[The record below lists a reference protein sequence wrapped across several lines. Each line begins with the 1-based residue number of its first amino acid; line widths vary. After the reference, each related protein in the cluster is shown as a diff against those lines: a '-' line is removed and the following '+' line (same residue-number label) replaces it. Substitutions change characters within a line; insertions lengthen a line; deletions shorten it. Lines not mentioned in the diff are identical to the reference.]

1 MRIYQVFLEEN
12 ALLRTKKLIMDINS
26 RFQAIIDTLFDGKQ
40 NAFAKAI
47 GVAPSVIANVVGSRK
62 GKPSFDVLS
71 KICANA
77 DISEEWLLSGKGNM
91 KKNTQNSSKIQK
103 ESEDIPT
110 AERVAGD
117 IKPIPLVTEQA
128 AAGFGNDC
136 FSIQESDVKDYYVIP
151 KFRFNHV
158 DFMIEVS
165 GISMYPHFKSGDVI
179 ACTILH
185 EAKYIQWNRCHVI
198 ATRDQGIL
206 VKRIMPSE
214 KEGCFKMVS
223 DNKNFPPFDL
233 PKEDITGLALV
244 VGCVSLE

>member
-1 MRIYQVFLEEN
+1 MLEALISHFTNGNKAQFSKLLGVSPQTISAWIARNTFDSELIY
-12 ALLRTKKLIMDINS
+12 AKCRYIN
-26 RFQAIIDTLFDGKQ
+26 
-40 NAFAKAI
+40 
-47 GVAPSVIANVVGSRK
+47 PS
-62 GKPSFDVLS
+62 
-71 KICANA
+71 
-77 DISEEWLLSGKGNM
+77 WLLTGQGDM
-91 KKNTQNSSKIQK
+91 LVKNDVQQNVETKRETIPAMEGMPS
-103 ESEDIPT
+103 DI
-110 AERVAGD
+110 A
-117 IKPIPLVTEQA
+117 PIPLVTEHA

-136 FSIQESDVKDYYVIP
+136 FSIQESDVKDYYIIP

-214 KEGCFKMVS
+214 KEGCFKIVS
-223 DNKNFPPFDL
+223 ENKDFPPFDL

>member
-1 MRIYQVFLEEN
+1 MNKKSMLEALISHFTNGNKAQFSKLLGVSPQTISAWIARNTFDSELIY
-12 ALLRTKKLIMDINS
+12 
-26 RFQAIIDTLFDGKQ
+26 
-40 NAFAKAI
+40 AKCRY
-47 GVAPSVIANVVGSRK
+47 VNPS
-62 GKPSFDVLS
+62 
-71 KICANA
+71 
-77 DISEEWLLSGKGNM
+77 WLLTGQGDM
-91 KKNTQNSSKIQK
+91 LVKNDVQQNVETKRETIPAMEGIPS
-103 ESEDIPT
+103 DI
-110 AERVAGD
+110 A
-117 IKPIPLVTEQA
+117 PIPLVTEHA

-136 FSIQESDVKDYYVIP
+136 FSIQESDVKDYYIIP

-214 KEGCFKMVS
+214 KEGCFKIVS
-223 DNKNFPPFDL
+223 ENKDFPPFDL

>member
-1 MRIYQVFLEEN
+1 MNKKSMLEALISHFTNGNKAQFSKLLGVSPQTISAWIARNTFDSELIY
-12 ALLRTKKLIMDINS
+12 AKCRYIN
-26 RFQAIIDTLFDGKQ
+26 
-40 NAFAKAI
+40 
-47 GVAPSVIANVVGSRK
+47 PS
-62 GKPSFDVLS
+62 
-71 KICANA
+71 
-77 DISEEWLLSGKGNM
+77 WLLTGQGDM
-91 KKNTQNSSKIQK
+91 LVKNDVQQNVETKREAIPAMEGIPS
-103 ESEDIPT
+103 DI
-110 AERVAGD
+110 A
-117 IKPIPLVTEQA
+117 PIPLVTEHA

-136 FSIQESDVKDYYVIP
+136 FSIQESDVKDYYIIP

-214 KEGCFKMVS
+214 KEGCFKVVS
-223 DNKNFPPFDL
+223 ENKDFPPFDL

>member
-1 MRIYQVFLEEN
+1 MNKKSMLEALISHFTNGNKAQFSKLLGVSPQTISAWIARNTFDSELIY
-12 ALLRTKKLIMDINS
+12 
-26 RFQAIIDTLFDGKQ
+26 
-40 NAFAKAI
+40 AKCRY
-47 GVAPSVIANVVGSRK
+47 VNPS
-62 GKPSFDVLS
+62 
-71 KICANA
+71 
-77 DISEEWLLSGKGNM
+77 WLLTGQGDM
-91 KKNTQNSSKIQK
+91 LVKNDVQQNVETKREAIPAMEGIPS
-103 ESEDIPT
+103 DI
-110 AERVAGD
+110 A
-117 IKPIPLVTEQA
+117 PIPLVTEHA

-136 FSIQESDVKDYYVIP
+136 FSIQESDVKDYYIIP

-214 KEGCFKMVS
+214 KEGCFKIVS
-223 DNKNFPPFDL
+223 ENKDFPPFDL

>member
-1 MRIYQVFLEEN
+1 MLEALISHFTNGNKAQFSKLLGVSPQTISAWIARNTFDSELIY
-12 ALLRTKKLIMDINS
+12 AKCRYIN
-26 RFQAIIDTLFDGKQ
+26 
-40 NAFAKAI
+40 
-47 GVAPSVIANVVGSRK
+47 PS
-62 GKPSFDVLS
+62 
-71 KICANA
+71 
-77 DISEEWLLSGKGNM
+77 WLLTGQGDM
-91 KKNTQNSSKIQK
+91 LVKNDVQQNIESKREAIPAM
-103 ESEDIPT
+103 EGIPSDI
-110 AERVAGD
+110 D
-117 IKPIPLVTEQA
+117 PIPLVTERA

-136 FSIQESDVKDYYVIP
+136 FSIQESDVKDYYIIP

-179 ACTILH
+179 ACTILRD
-185 EAKYIQWNRCHVI
+185 AKYIQWNRCHVI

-214 KEGCFKMVS
+214 KEGCFKIVS
-223 DNKNFPPFDL
+223 ENKDFPPFDL

>member
-1 MRIYQVFLEEN
+1 MLEALISHFTNGNKAQFSKLLGVSPQTISAWIARNTFDSELIY
-12 ALLRTKKLIMDINS
+12 AKCRYIN
-26 RFQAIIDTLFDGKQ
+26 
-40 NAFAKAI
+40 
-47 GVAPSVIANVVGSRK
+47 PS
-62 GKPSFDVLS
+62 
-71 KICANA
+71 
-77 DISEEWLLSGKGNM
+77 WLLTGQGDMLVKNDVQQNVETKREAIPAMKGIP
-91 KKNTQNSSKIQK
+91 S
-103 ESEDIPT
+103 DI
-110 AERVAGD
+110 A
-117 IKPIPLVTEQA
+117 PIPLVTEHA

-136 FSIQESDVKDYYVIP
+136 FSIQESDVKDYYIIP

-214 KEGCFKMVS
+214 KEGCFKIVS
-223 DNKNFPPFDL
+223 ENKDFPPFDL

>member
-1 MRIYQVFLEEN
+1 MLEALISHFTNGNKAQFSKLLGVSPQTISAWIARNTFDSELIY
-12 ALLRTKKLIMDINS
+12 
-26 RFQAIIDTLFDGKQ
+26 
-40 NAFAKAI
+40 AKCRY
-47 GVAPSVIANVVGSRK
+47 VNPS
-62 GKPSFDVLS
+62 
-71 KICANA
+71 
-77 DISEEWLLSGKGNM
+77 WLLTGQGDM
-91 KKNTQNSSKIQK
+91 LVKNDVQQNIESKREAIPAM
-103 ESEDIPT
+103 EEIPSDI
-110 AERVAGD
+110 A
-117 IKPIPLVTEQA
+117 PIPLVTERA

-136 FSIQESDVKDYYVIP
+136 FSIQESDVRDYYIIP

-179 ACTILH
+179 ACTILRD
-185 EAKYIQWNRCHVI
+185 AKYIQWNRCHVI

-214 KEGCFKMVS
+214 KEGCFKIVS
-223 DNKNFPPFDL
+223 ENKDFPPFDL

>member
-1 MRIYQVFLEEN
+1 MLEALISHFTNGNKAQFSKLLGVSPQTISAWIARNTFDSELIY
-12 ALLRTKKLIMDINS
+12 AKCRYIN
-26 RFQAIIDTLFDGKQ
+26 
-40 NAFAKAI
+40 
-47 GVAPSVIANVVGSRK
+47 PS
-62 GKPSFDVLS
+62 
-71 KICANA
+71 
-77 DISEEWLLSGKGNM
+77 WLLTGQGDM
-91 KKNTQNSSKIQK
+91 LVKNDVQQNVETKREAIPAMEGIPS
-103 ESEDIPT
+103 DI
-110 AERVAGD
+110 A
-117 IKPIPLVTEQA
+117 PIPLVTEHA

-136 FSIQESDVKDYYVIP
+136 FSIQESDVKDYYIIP

-214 KEGCFKMVS
+214 KEGCFKIVS
-223 DNKNFPPFDL
+223 ENKDFPPFDL

-244 VGCVSLE
+244 IGCVSLE

>member
-1 MRIYQVFLEEN
+1 MNKKTMLEALISHFTNGNKAQFSKLLGVSPQTISAWIARNTFDSELIY
-12 ALLRTKKLIMDINS
+12 AKCRHIN
-26 RFQAIIDTLFDGKQ
+26 
-40 NAFAKAI
+40 
-47 GVAPSVIANVVGSRK
+47 PS
-62 GKPSFDVLS
+62 
-71 KICANA
+71 
-77 DISEEWLLSGKGNM
+77 WLLTGQGDM
-91 KKNTQNSSKIQK
+91 LVKNDVQQNIESKREAIPAM
-103 ESEDIPT
+103 EEIPSDI
-110 AERVAGD
+110 A
-117 IKPIPLVTEQA
+117 PIPLVTERA

-136 FSIQESDVKDYYVIP
+136 FSIQESDVRDYYIIP

-179 ACTILH
+179 ACTILRD
-185 EAKYIQWNRCHVI
+185 AKYIQWNRCHVI

-214 KEGCFKMVS
+214 KEGCFKIVS
-223 DNKNFPPFDL
+223 ENKDFPPFDL

>member
-1 MRIYQVFLEEN
+1 MNKKSMLEALISHFTNGNKAQFSKLLGVSPQTISAWIARNTFDSELIY
-12 ALLRTKKLIMDINS
+12 AKCRYIN
-26 RFQAIIDTLFDGKQ
+26 
-40 NAFAKAI
+40 
-47 GVAPSVIANVVGSRK
+47 PS
-62 GKPSFDVLS
+62 
-71 KICANA
+71 
-77 DISEEWLLSGKGNM
+77 WLLTGQGDM
-91 KKNTQNSSKIQK
+91 LVKNDVQQNVETKRETIPAMEGMPS
-103 ESEDIPT
+103 DI
-110 AERVAGD
+110 A
-117 IKPIPLVTEQA
+117 PIPLVTEHA

-136 FSIQESDVKDYYVIP
+136 FSIQESDVKDYYIIP

-214 KEGCFKMVS
+214 KEGCFKIVS
-223 DNKNFPPFDL
+223 ENKDFPPFDL

>member
-1 MRIYQVFLEEN
+1 MNKKSMLEALISHFTNGNKAQFSKLLGVSPQTISAWIARNTFDSELIY
-12 ALLRTKKLIMDINS
+12 AKCRYIN
-26 RFQAIIDTLFDGKQ
+26 
-40 NAFAKAI
+40 
-47 GVAPSVIANVVGSRK
+47 PS
-62 GKPSFDVLS
+62 
-71 KICANA
+71 
-77 DISEEWLLSGKGNM
+77 WLLTGKGDM
-91 KKNTQNSSKIQK
+91 LVKNDVQQNVETKREAIPAMEGIPS
-103 ESEDIPT
+103 DI
-110 AERVAGD
+110 A
-117 IKPIPLVTEQA
+117 PIPLVTEHA

-136 FSIQESDVKDYYVIP
+136 FSIQESDVKDYYIIP

-214 KEGCFKMVS
+214 KEGCFKIVS
-223 DNKNFPPFDL
+223 ENKDFPPFDL

>member
-1 MRIYQVFLEEN
+1 MNKKSMLEALISHFTNGNKAQFSKLLGVSPQTISAWIARNTFDSELIY
-12 ALLRTKKLIMDINS
+12 AKCRYIN
-26 RFQAIIDTLFDGKQ
+26 
-40 NAFAKAI
+40 
-47 GVAPSVIANVVGSRK
+47 PS
-62 GKPSFDVLS
+62 
-71 KICANA
+71 
-77 DISEEWLLSGKGNM
+77 WLLTGQGDM
-91 KKNTQNSSKIQK
+91 LVKNDVQQNVETKREAIPAMEGIPS
-103 ESEDIPT
+103 DI
-110 AERVAGD
+110 A
-117 IKPIPLVTEQA
+117 PIPLVTEHA

-136 FSIQESDVKDYYVIP
+136 FSIQESDVKDYYIIP

-165 GISMYPHFKSGDVI
+165 GISMYPHFKAGDVI

-214 KEGCFKMVS
+214 KEGCFKIVS

>member
-1 MRIYQVFLEEN
+1 MNKKSMLEALISHFTNGNKAQFSKLLGVSPQTISAWIARNTFDSELIY
-12 ALLRTKKLIMDINS
+12 
-26 RFQAIIDTLFDGKQ
+26 
-40 NAFAKAI
+40 AKCRY
-47 GVAPSVIANVVGSRK
+47 VNPS
-62 GKPSFDVLS
+62 
-71 KICANA
+71 
-77 DISEEWLLSGKGNM
+77 WLLTGQGDM
-91 KKNTQNSSKIQK
+91 LVKNDVQQNVETKREAIPAMEGIPS
-103 ESEDIPT
+103 DI
-110 AERVAGD
+110 A
-117 IKPIPLVTEQA
+117 PIPLVTEHA

-136 FSIQESDVKDYYVIP
+136 FSIQESDVKDYYIIP

-214 KEGCFKMVS
+214 KEGCFKIVS
-223 DNKNFPPFDL
+223 ENKDFPPFDL

-244 VGCVSLE
+244 AGCVSLE

>member
-1 MRIYQVFLEEN
+1 MLEALISHFTNGNKAQFSKLLGVSPQTISAWIARNTFDSELIY
-12 ALLRTKKLIMDINS
+12 AKYRYIN
-26 RFQAIIDTLFDGKQ
+26 
-40 NAFAKAI
+40 
-47 GVAPSVIANVVGSRK
+47 PS
-62 GKPSFDVLS
+62 
-71 KICANA
+71 
-77 DISEEWLLSGKGNM
+77 WLLTGQGDM
-91 KKNTQNSSKIQK
+91 LVKNDVQQNVETKREAIPAMEGIPS
-103 ESEDIPT
+103 DI
-110 AERVAGD
+110 A
-117 IKPIPLVTEQA
+117 PIPLVTEHA

-136 FSIQESDVKDYYVIP
+136 FSIQESDVKDYYIIP

-214 KEGCFKMVS
+214 KEGCFKIVS

>member
-1 MRIYQVFLEEN
+1 MNKKSMLEALISHFTNGNKAQFSKLLGVSPQTISAWIARNTFDSELIY
-12 ALLRTKKLIMDINS
+12 
-26 RFQAIIDTLFDGKQ
+26 
-40 NAFAKAI
+40 AKCRY
-47 GVAPSVIANVVGSRK
+47 VNPS
-62 GKPSFDVLS
+62 
-71 KICANA
+71 
-77 DISEEWLLSGKGNM
+77 WLLTGQGDM
-91 KKNTQNSSKIQK
+91 LVKNDVQQNVETKRETIPAMEGIPS
-103 ESEDIPT
+103 DI
-110 AERVAGD
+110 A
-117 IKPIPLVTEQA
+117 PIPLVTEHA

-136 FSIQESDVKDYYVIP
+136 FSIQESDVKDYYIIP

-158 DFMIEVS
+158 NFMIEVS

-214 KEGCFKMVS
+214 KEGCFKIVS
-223 DNKNFPPFDL
+223 ENKDFPPFDL

>member
-1 MRIYQVFLEEN
+1 MNKKSMLEALISHFTNGNKAQFSKLLGVSPQTISAWIARNTFDSELIY
-12 ALLRTKKLIMDINS
+12 AKCRCIN
-26 RFQAIIDTLFDGKQ
+26 
-40 NAFAKAI
+40 
-47 GVAPSVIANVVGSRK
+47 PS
-62 GKPSFDVLS
+62 
-71 KICANA
+71 
-77 DISEEWLLSGKGNM
+77 WLLTGQGDM
-91 KKNTQNSSKIQK
+91 LVKNDVQQNVETKREAIPAMEGIPS
-103 ESEDIPT
+103 DI
-110 AERVAGD
+110 A
-117 IKPIPLVTEQA
+117 PIPLVTEHA

-136 FSIQESDVKDYYVIP
+136 FSIQESDVKDYYIIP

-214 KEGCFKMVS
+214 KEGCFKIVS
-223 DNKNFPPFDL
+223 ENKDFPSFDL

>member
-1 MRIYQVFLEEN
+1 MLEALISHFTNGNKAQFSKLLGVSPQTISAWIARNTFDSELIY
-12 ALLRTKKLIMDINS
+12 AKCRYIN
-26 RFQAIIDTLFDGKQ
+26 
-40 NAFAKAI
+40 
-47 GVAPSVIANVVGSRK
+47 PS
-62 GKPSFDVLS
+62 
-71 KICANA
+71 
-77 DISEEWLLSGKGNM
+77 WLLTGQGDM
-91 KKNTQNSSKIQK
+91 LVKNDVQQNVETKREAIPAMEGISS
-103 ESEDIPT
+103 DI
-110 AERVAGD
+110 A
-117 IKPIPLVTEQA
+117 PIPLVTEHA

-136 FSIQESDVKDYYVIP
+136 FSIQENDVKDYYIIP

-214 KEGCFKMVS
+214 KEGCFKIVS

>member
-1 MRIYQVFLEEN
+1 MNKKSMLEALISHFTNGNKAQFSKLLGVSPQTISAWIARNTFDSELIY
-12 ALLRTKKLIMDINS
+12 AKCRYIN
-26 RFQAIIDTLFDGKQ
+26 
-40 NAFAKAI
+40 
-47 GVAPSVIANVVGSRK
+47 PS
-62 GKPSFDVLS
+62 
-71 KICANA
+71 
-77 DISEEWLLSGKGNM
+77 WLLTGQGDM
-91 KKNTQNSSKIQK
+91 LVKNDVQQNVETKREAIPAMEGIPS
-103 ESEDIPT
+103 DI
-110 AERVAGD
+110 A
-117 IKPIPLVTEQA
+117 PIPLVTEHA

-136 FSIQESDVKDYYVIP
+136 FSIQESDVKDYYIIP

-198 ATRDQGIL
+198 ATRNQGIL

-214 KEGCFKMVS
+214 KEGCFKIVS
-223 DNKNFPPFDL
+223 ENKDFPPFDL

>member
-1 MRIYQVFLEEN
+1 MLEALISHFTNGNKAQFSKLLGVSPQTISAWIARNTFDSELIY
-12 ALLRTKKLIMDINS
+12 AKCRYIN
-26 RFQAIIDTLFDGKQ
+26 
-40 NAFAKAI
+40 
-47 GVAPSVIANVVGSRK
+47 PS
-62 GKPSFDVLS
+62 
-71 KICANA
+71 
-77 DISEEWLLSGKGNM
+77 WLLTGQGDM
-91 KKNTQNSSKIQK
+91 LVKNDVQQNVETKREAIPAMEGISS
-103 ESEDIPT
+103 DI
-110 AERVAGD
+110 A
-117 IKPIPLVTEQA
+117 PIPLVTEHA

-136 FSIQESDVKDYYVIP
+136 FSIQENDVKDYYIIP

-185 EAKYIQWNRCHVI
+185 ETKYIQWNRCHVI

-214 KEGCFKMVS
+214 KEGCFKIVS
-223 DNKNFPPFDL
+223 ENKDFPPFDL

>member
-1 MRIYQVFLEEN
+1 MLEALISHFTNGNKAQFSKLLGVSPQTISAWIARNTFDSELIY
-12 ALLRTKKLIMDINS
+12 AKCRYIN
-26 RFQAIIDTLFDGKQ
+26 
-40 NAFAKAI
+40 
-47 GVAPSVIANVVGSRK
+47 PS
-62 GKPSFDVLS
+62 
-71 KICANA
+71 
-77 DISEEWLLSGKGNM
+77 WLLTGQGDM
-91 KKNTQNSSKIQK
+91 LVKNDVQQNVETKREAIPAMEGIPS
-103 ESEDIPT
+103 DI
-110 AERVAGD
+110 A
-117 IKPIPLVTEQA
+117 PIPLVTEHA

-136 FSIQESDVKDYYVIP
+136 FSIQESDVKDYYIIP

-206 VKRIMPSE
+206 VKRIMPIE
-214 KEGCFKMVS
+214 KEGCFKIVS
-223 DNKNFPPFDL
+223 ENKDFPPFDL